1 MNVSEPLALDLKA
14 IENQVTEYQFELNDA
29 FFASLEGAMVQQ
41 GDVRARV
48 QVRKLSSHF
57 ELHLAVEGYVQV
69 ACDRCLEPMRQPVE
83 NESRLSVKFG
93 EAYEEVND
101 ELVVI
106 PQVPGRL
113 DLTWY
118 LYELT
123 VLAIPIRHVHE
134 EGACNADMAAR
145 LESLSAG
152 RQATDDPRWEAL
164 KNLRNN

>member
-1 MNVSEPLALDLKA
+1 MNVPGPFDLDLKA
-14 IENQVTEYQFELNDA
+14 IENQATEYQYELNDA
-29 FFASLEGAMVQQ
+29 FFGSLEGAMVQQ
-41 GDVRARV
+41 GNVRARV
-48 QVRKLSSHF
+48 QVHKLSSHF

-69 ACDRCLEPMRQPVE
+69 VCDRCLEPMQQPVA
-83 NESRLSVKFG
+83 NEGRMNVKFG

-106 PQVPGRL
+106 PQVPGTF

-134 EGACNADMAAR
+134 EGACNADMTAR

-152 RQATDDPRWEAL
+152 RQATNDPRWDAL